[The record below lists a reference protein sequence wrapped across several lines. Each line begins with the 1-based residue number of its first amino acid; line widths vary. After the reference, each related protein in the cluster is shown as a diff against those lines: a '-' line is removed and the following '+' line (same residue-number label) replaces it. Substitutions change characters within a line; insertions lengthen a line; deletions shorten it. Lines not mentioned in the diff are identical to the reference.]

1 MRKGRF
7 FKKAALAAAICL
19 SMTQSVWAMPSGG
32 SVVNGTVTVD
42 GNAFVDPVSGQTI
55 TADGASIINWNA
67 FGIASGES
75 LTFNTAS
82 GALLNRVTGA
92 NVSEIFGTLT
102 QTGAYPMFL
111 VNPNGILV
119 GSGATIDANNLV
131 LSTLNIEDQDF
142 LQGNY
147 FFNSGS
153 QEAKLRILGN
163 NTKINVAPASEDS
176 MGRFCAFGKT
186 VEVADGVT
194 FSGVGETGIEIAA
207 ANAVFG
213 NLNYPNIT
221 SDANNVLSFKGASV
235 SGVGTVDMQGGKI
248 MLADSE
254 IKGGQYF
261 YAEAYCAGNIGNN
274 EKLYRN
280 GDGITAEHV
289 SISASDEVKLTGK
302 TVDLTTVQFS
312 GMDNVK
318 LIAADKGEWN
328 EQTRELSFSMTPD
341 NTATANTLRIENA
354 KMATIIGGKVNLTT
368 ADIST
373 IRNTSNKRDTG
384 IIAAPGAVINYKYS
398 DNETNPTFTSM
409 SGQPEDYSVSLK
421 GVNIKLETEGAKGD
435 PSIDIGGGKITLDQ
449 SKIEL
454 TGGDDNGVHLF
465 AFSNATGTDDDQI
478 ITTDPTN
485 VITLQ
490 NGSSIISKGERL
502 AIAGGKIVIR
512 DTSSV
517 EKISDPSKPGLFI
530 VSSNE
535 IGWDNANKT
544 YTTAYP
550 VAKGTQQGTIAVSQ
564 DSRILLNGNDVTDQF
579 ATTRVIPSGDD
590 VHPENPTDQANV
602 QSGFDA
608 MEAVFAKANAGNILD
623 LTRGLVTD
631 INKESSADDRTKAAQ
646 ISGVILA
653 IWQNESLSAE
663 SKKALE
669 QEVIQTFY
677 PTQNALTVSLN
688 NIGS

>member
-19 SMTQSVWAMPSGG
+19 SLTQSVWAMPTGG
-32 SVVNGTVTVD
+32 TLVD
-42 GNAFVDPVSGQTI
+42 GGAVTGFESDPT
-55 TADGASIINWNA
+55 TGATFTTTGPSIINWGA
-67 FGIASGES
+67 FNIAAGES
-75 LTFNTAS
+75 MYFDTAG

-92 NVSEIFGTLT
+92 DPSLIAGFLS
-102 QTGAYPMFL
+102 QTGANPMFL

-119 GSGATIDANNLV
+119 GPSAHINASNLV
-131 LSTLNIEDQDF
+131 LSTLDMSNDNFTNGNYIFTTPNGKSIAAPLQIQGAKIEGDF
-142 LQGNY
+142 L
-147 FFNSGS
+147 
-153 QEAKLRILGN
+153 A
-163 NTKINVAPASEDS
+163 
-176 MGRFCAFGKT
+176 AFGGT

-194 FSGVGETGIEIAA
+194 FTGTGTNVELAA
-207 ANAVFG
+207 AKTVSG
-213 NLNYPNIT
+213 LQYPDIT
-221 SDANNVLSFKGASV
+221 SDASNVVTV
-235 SGVGTVDMQGGKI
+235 SNIDTGNGIATIDMQGGTI
-248 MLADSE
+248 NLANAAITAADN
-254 IKGGQYF
+254 F
-261 YAEAYCAGNIGNN
+261 YAEAFSLENGVKNYSAGGGVN
-274 EKLYRN
+274 
-280 GDGITAEHV
+280 AEHV
-289 SISASDEVKLTGK
+289 SVTAGGETKITGK

-328 EQTRELSFSMTPD
+328 EPTRELSFSMTPD
-341 NTATANTLRIENA
+341 NTVTANTLRIENA
-354 KMATIIGGKVNLTT
+354 KMAKIIGGKVNLTT

-373 IRNTSNKRDTG
+373 IRNTSDKRDTG
-384 IIAAPGAVINYKYS
+384 IIAAPGAVINYKYP

-409 SGQPEDYSVSLK
+409 SGQPADYSVSLK
-421 GVNIKLETEGAKGD
+421 GVNIKLETEGTKGD

-478 ITTDPTN
+478 ITADPTN

-517 EKISDPSKPGLFI
+517 EKISENPNKPGLFV

-550 VAKGTQQGTIAVSQ
+550 VAKGSQGTIAVSQ

-579 ATTRVIPSGDD
+579 ATTRSIISDEV
-590 VHPENPTDQANV
+590 VLPTDPTDLANLE
-602 QSGFDA
+602 SGFDK
-608 MEAVFAKANAGNILD
+608 MEAVFAKANAGNIQD

-631 INKESSADDRTKAAQ
+631 INKESSADNRAKAAQ
-646 ISGVILA
+646 VSGVILA
-653 IWQNESLSAE
+653 IWQNESLSADA
-663 SKKALE
+663 KKALE

-677 PTQNALTVSLN
+677 PTQNVLTVSLN
-688 NIGS
+688 NLGN